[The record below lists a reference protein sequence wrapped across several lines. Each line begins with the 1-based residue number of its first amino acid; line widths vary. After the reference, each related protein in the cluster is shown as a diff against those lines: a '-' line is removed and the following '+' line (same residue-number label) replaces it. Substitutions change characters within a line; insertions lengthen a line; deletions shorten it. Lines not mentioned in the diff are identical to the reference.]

1 MEGRCMYLKKK
12 ILLIILGTA
21 LLISITL
28 SVFAKDN
35 SKSEIDYVALG
46 DSLAAGTTPYNN
58 KDRGYPDFLAESFE
72 KSQQKVNFSN
82 FAVSGYTSLQ
92 LKKDV
97 LYNHR
102 IREGIKEAEYITLD
116 IGGNDMLYALYRNS
130 SCGSVPNAINKVADN
145 IQSVLREID
154 SMNPSA
160 KIYVMGYYNVFPYSS
175 KNKQDNLLPHLDG
188 LNEKIKKVALQNGD
202 TFVPTFD
209 AISRDYQ
216 TFLPNRSN
224 IHLSLEGYQAIA
236 KEFWKHIELQ
246 EQKELTST

>member
-1 MEGRCMYLKKK
+1 MFFGKRL
-12 ILLIILGTA
+12 LLIILGTA

-28 SVFAKDN
+28 TVLAKDT

-46 DSLAAGTTPYNN
+46 DSLAAGTTPYND
-58 KDRGYPDFLAESFE
+58 KDRGYPDYLAESFE

-97 LYNHR
+97 LYNQKV
-102 IREGIKEAEYITLD
+102 REGIKGAEYITID
-116 IGGNDMLYALYRNS
+116 IGGNDMLYALYRDP
-130 SCGSVPNAINKVADN
+130 SCGAVPDAINKVADN
-145 IQSVLREID
+145 IQNVLQEID

-175 KNKQDNLLPHLDG
+175 KKKQDDLLPHLDE
-188 LNEKIKKVALQNGD
+188 LNGKIKTVAVNNGD

-209 AISRDYQ
+209 AISKDYK
-216 TFLPNRSN
+216 TFLPTRSN
-224 IHLSLEGYQAIA
+224 IHLSLEGYKIIA

-246 EQKELTST
+246 NQTQLSSM